1 MIEQKLAVGRYIELV
16 TPSVG
21 FVPAPPPPAGFR
33 TVTQQVLHIETSA
46 SLPSPVATT
55 NWPVG
60 YQPTLQ
66 QKMQV
71 GVTEAASRL
80 ASQFDRQRTS
90 NVAAGPT
97 ARVHRNFVWLEWLP
111 GFVSEV
117 ATGGIDVLTG
127 PMSGCWIMLYTRGG
141 VQYVGH
147 VGTEDD
153 PNTANSIAA
162 KGAWNAYGAAAAP
175 GSITGFDPARDWVGP
190 TPAAQGGDVIG
201 KPKTYALVTS
211 AFEFYSVVLYA
222 QSNKL
227 TRYRIAG
234 IQQLHSSLAANAQIP

>member
-1 MIEQKLAVGRYIELV
+1 MLEQKLAVGRYIELV
-16 TPSVG
+16 APPVG
-21 FVPAPPPPAGFR
+21 FVAAPPPPAGFR

-90 NVAAGPT
+90 AVAPGP
-97 ARVHRNFVWLEWLP
+97 AAKVHRNFVWLEWLP
-111 GFVSEV
+111 GSVSEV
-117 ATGGIDVLTG
+117 APGGIDVLTG
-127 PMSGCWIMLYTRGG
+127 PMSGCWIMVYTRGG

-153 PNTANSIAA
+153 PGTANSIAA
-162 KGAWNAYGAAAAP
+162 KNAWNVYGAAAP
-175 GSITGFDPARDWVGP
+175 VGSISGFNPARDWVGP
-190 TPAAQGGDVIG
+190 LPAAQGGDVIG

-211 AFEFYSVVLYA
+211 ALEFYSVVLFA
-222 QSNKL
+222 QTNKL

-234 IQQLHSSLAANAQIP
+234 IQQLHPSLPANAQIV